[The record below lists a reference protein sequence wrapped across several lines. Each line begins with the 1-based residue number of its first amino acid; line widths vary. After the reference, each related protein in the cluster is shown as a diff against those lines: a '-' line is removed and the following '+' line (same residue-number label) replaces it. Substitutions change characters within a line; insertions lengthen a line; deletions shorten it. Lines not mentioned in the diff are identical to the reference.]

1 MKTQGS
7 SGIGIVAALAA
18 GLIGALAPGAAAQ
31 EARDTVDLEE
41 LERRV
46 EALSRELEE
55 MRLGRDVVLGAD
67 TSVLG
72 FGPAASK
79 VYEVRQGVSIGGYG
93 EILYENFDDE
103 REDGLPSGATD
114 QLDALRAIVYVG
126 YKFNDRILFNSELE
140 FEHGSTGQAGSASVE
155 FAYVDYRVSDTF
167 GFRGGLLLSP
177 MGFVNELHEP
187 PVFLG
192 TERPL
197 TESVI
202 IPTTW
207 RENGVGFFG
216 EAAGFSYRAY
226 LMNALDGVG
235 GGSSDAGGY
244 GAGGLRGGRQKGS
257 KALAEDLAGVGRV
270 DYTGVLGLTVG
281 TSVYLGNSA
290 HDRTLAGETVD
301 GTTLIWEGHAEY
313 AARGLD
319 LRGLVAVA
327 SLDDVAQLNALRGLT
342 GTASIGERLVGG
354 YLQAGY
360 DVFRFLDTEHQLV
373 PFIRWE
379 RVNTQS
385 EVPGG
390 FSADPANDQQV
401 VSLGFSWKPIP
412 QVVGKVDY
420 QLRSTEAETG
430 VDQLNVALGY
440 LF

>member
-1 MKTQGS
+1 MHTHGS
-7 SGIGIVAALAA
+7 IRTALAA
-18 GLIGALAPGAAAQ
+18 AVAAGLLGALAPGAEAQ
-31 EARDTVDLEE
+31 ERRDTVDLQE

-55 MRLGRDVVLGAD
+55 MRLGRDVVARAD

-79 VYEVRQGVSIGGYG
+79 VYEVQQGVSIGGYG
-93 EILYENFDDE
+93 EVLYENFDDE

-126 YKFNDRILFNSELE
+126 YKFNDRLLFNSEIE
-140 FEHGSTGQAGSASVE
+140 FEHGTTGQAGSASLE
-155 FAYVDYRVSDTF
+155 FAYLDYRVADSF

-216 EAAGFSYRAY
+216 EAAGFAYRAY

-235 GGSSDAGGY
+235 GGSSNAGGF

-257 KALAEDLAGVGRV
+257 KALAEDLAGVGRI
-270 DYTGVLGLTVG
+270 DYTGVLGLAVG
-281 TSVYLGNSA
+281 TSLYLGGSA
-290 HDRTLAGETVD
+290 HERTLAGEAVD

-327 SLDDVAQLNALRGLT
+327 SLDEVEELNALKGLT
-342 GTASIGERLVGG
+342 GGASIGERLVGG
-354 YLQAGY
+354 YVQAGY
-360 DVFRFLDTEHQLV
+360 DVFRALDTEHQLV
-373 PFIRWE
+373 PFVRWE

-385 EVPGG
+385 EVPLG
-390 FSADPANDQQV
+390 FSADPANERQIV
-401 VSLGFSWKPIP
+401 TLGFSWKPIP

-420 QLRSTEAETG
+420 QLRSTEAGTG
-430 VDQLNVALGY
+430 VDQLNLALGY